1 MGEEAEQTETIHAS
15 SVAIAGIAVL
25 LHGLSG
31 AGKSDLALRLIDRG
45 AALVSDDY
53 THLRRDGDR
62 LLATPPATIAGKIE
76 VRGLGVVEMPHLD
89 EAPVGLLVILDEPAP
104 RVPDEAPATRDLA
117 GIAVPTLSLPALDA
131 SAPIKVE
138 LALRLF
144 GLQSRPR

>member
-1 MGEEAEQTETIHAS
+1 MGEETEQTETIHAS
-15 SVAIAGIAVL
+15 SVAIGGVAVL

-53 THLRRDGDR
+53 TLLRRDGDR
-62 LLATPPATIAGKIE
+62 LLASPPATIAGKME

-89 EAPVGLLVILDEPAP
+89 EAPVGLLIILDEPTP
-104 RVPDEAPATRDLA
+104 RMPDEAPATRELA
-117 GIAVPTLSLPALDA
+117 GIAVPALSLPPLDA

-138 LALRLF
+138 LALRQF
-144 GLQSRPR
+144 GLQSRAR